1 MFYKEDEDGNLLD
14 DISESKEL
22 DKEIISIV
30 RANRF
35 LYNKN
40 EKLYSNTQM
49 KRLAWTTIG
58 ENLSKKKTGVEVE
71 HRFAQLRQRFVK
83 ERKKVIQS
91 QGRSGAGASH
101 QIYTPQW
108 DLYNDLMFLADT
120 IKHRNT
126 SSNYK
131 RRLSIPEADVLC
143 SDTNNKR
150 SCPSTSSSSSLLT
163 PYVCNESL
171 ILSDCDVNE
180 YSNIME
186 TFNLSQ
192 PESPKLLSQPENS
205 LSYLKDKDS
214 RKTMSS
220 AKQVQKTTSNTF
232 QKCVP
237 EPDSFAK
244 CKKQNVDFFNKT
256 LLDQSKS
263 LNVLA
268 HKVGDA
274 LLAMSQ
280 PVPVTSQVT
289 ESVSLFSSDIKA
301 MLSSIGFALQKV
313 PEYNQLDYLIAI
325 MQLVKNHIT

>member
-1 MFYKEDEDGNLLD
+1 
-14 DISESKEL
+14 
-22 DKEIISIV
+22 
-30 RANRF
+30 
-35 LYNKN
+35 
-40 EKLYSNTQM
+40 
-49 KRLAWTTIG
+49 
-58 ENLSKKKTGVEVE
+58 
-71 HRFAQLRQRFVK
+71 
-83 ERKKVIQS
+83 
-91 QGRSGAGASH
+91 
-101 QIYTPQW
+101 
-108 DLYNDLMFLADT
+108 MFLADT

-131 RRLSIPEADVLC
+131 RKLSIPEADVLC

-274 LLAMSQ
+274 LLATSQ

-313 PEYNQLDYLIAI
+313 PEYNQLDCLIAI